1 MSQGDTAITSARSAD
16 SLSSGDVLQDMIR
29 RGHSFSGR
37 ERNCCFLN
45 LGDGHFA
52 DISAV
57 SGFDFPDDGRAVA
70 RVDWDHDG
78 DLDFWIVNRS
88 GPQLRLLRN
97 DVSSKHH
104 WLALRLVGN
113 GTTCNRDAIG
123 ARVEVH
129 VAGQQTPAPILAT
142 LRAGDG
148 FLAQSSKWLHFGLA
162 NADKIERV
170 TVRWPDGNVE
180 QLAGLAPDKR
190 YRIVQGSGIAEPLQ
204 SSARADI
211 DLQPAP
217 LETPPP
223 PQTAQVLSVAA
234 LPMPPID
241 YETYSGE
248 PRRINVDS
256 TEQPL
261 LVNLWASWCQPC
273 LRELKDLA
281 LAEERLRQAGL
292 DVVALSVDGLEGEQS
307 SSAEAAQQW
316 IANIGFR
323 FRSGQAL
330 ASTVHKLQL
339 VHDHLFDL
347 HLPLAVPTSVL
358 LDSQRRVAA
367 FYRGPLNVDRLIQN
381 VAQLRGDQ
389 ADKLLTSLPF
399 PGKWQGHRAGLNP
412 FDFAW
417 DLLDHGFLRDG
428 IRYFELNRHR
438 LYSKTNVADLFFKI
452 ADEQVKADDNRSAE
466 KNYRAGL
473 AMRPNSALDYYN
485 LGLILQAG
493 GRPIDAAREYRRAL
507 DFDKDL
513 VKART
518 KLAVLLA
525 SQGQIKEAL
534 RHFRRVAE
542 LDPDSAPAHV
552 NLGVALSKLQDAEAA
567 IRHFRLALELQ
578 PSNVTAHANLG
589 NALLA
594 QDQTEAAV
602 RHLRRAVELN
612 PNYGKAHHNLGI
624 ALRKLGQN
632 EESTRHLQKAQR
644 LGLGNSAPP

>member
-16 SLSSGDVLQDMIR
+16 SLSPGDVLQDMIR

-129 VAGQQTPAPILAT
+129 VAGQQTTAPILAT

-148 FLAQSSKWLHFGLA
+148 FLAQSSKWLHFGLG
-162 NADKIERV
+162 NARTIDRV

-190 YRIVQGSGIAEPLQ
+190 YRIVQGSGIAEPWQ

-217 LETPPP
+217 LETPPQQ
-223 PQTAQVLSVAA
+223 QTAQVLSVAA

-241 YETYSGE
+241 YKTYSGE
-248 PRRINVDS
+248 RRLITVDS
-256 TEQPL
+256 TGTSRPL

-273 LRELKDLA
+273 QRELKDLT

-292 DVVALSVDGLEGEQS
+292 EVVALSVDGLEGERS
-307 SSAEAAQQW
+307 SSAAAAQQW
-316 IANIGFR
+316 IASIGFP
-323 FRSGQAL
+323 FRTGQAL
-330 ASTVHKLQL
+330 ASTLEKLQL

-347 HLPLAVPTSVL
+347 HLPLTLPTSIL
-358 LDSQRRVAA
+358 LDTEGRVAA
-367 FYRGPLNVDRLIQN
+367 FYRGRLSVDRLIQDVEQ
-381 VAQLRGDQ
+381 VAGDP
-389 ADKLLTSLPF
+389 AERLVTSLPF
-399 PGKWQGHRAGLNP
+399 PGKWQGRREFLNP
-412 FDFAW
+412 VDLAW
-417 DLLDHGFLRDG
+417 DLLDRGFLQDG
-428 IRYFELNRHR
+428 IRFVQLSRH
-438 LYSKTNVADLFFKI
+438 LIYSQNDLADLFFKI
-452 ADEQVKADDNRSAE
+452 ADEQVKVGDYTSAE
-466 KNYRAGL
+466 KSYRAGL
-473 AMRPNSALDYYN
+473 TLRPSSARDYYN

-493 GRPIDAAREYRRAL
+493 GRPSDAAREYRRAL
-507 DFDKDL
+507 DFDKDHRE
-513 VKART
+513 AHS

-525 SQGQIKEAL
+525 SQGQIKDAL

-542 LDPDSAPAHV
+542 LDPESAPAHV
-552 NLGVALSKLQDAEAA
+552 NLGVALSKLEDAEAA

-578 PSNVTAHANLG
+578 PENATAHANLG
-589 NALLA
+589 NALLT

-644 LGLGNSAPP
+644 LGGGG